1 MTQITEDRRSGARRP
16 SRQEGEVAA
25 NSTPRGGQAPPGPV
39 PKRPILETSPFPILL
54 VSLVGIVLL
63 TVFAPSIVVGDTW
76 LTLQAGREVVDHGLP
91 HTEHLTVLGEGRTW
105 TDQQWL
111 AQVVFYAAHGLAG
124 MRAVILLGIA
134 FVLLALALATAAAR
148 TSGASSR
155 STFLLGL
162 LAVLAGPWGWTLR
175 AQTTALPLYAGAVWL
190 LVDASRRGV
199 RRRTLL
205 VLPLL
210 VVWANLH
217 GSVVLGALLT
227 VLLGAVELV
236 RARRFAWLPAALV
249 VLAPLC
255 VLASPYG
262 TSLIAYYDLMLVDAP
277 FAPILREW
285 QWSSPSATTALFW
298 LLALV
303 AVGLLALRRCRE
315 RLTTFELLVL
325 LVTFVGAVQAVRGV
339 IWFAL
344 AAAAILPVALDG
356 LVSRADV
363 DAPKVNRVISLAAL
377 AGLALAA
384 LVFLARPASWF
395 VSDWPEAR
403 VAAVREATRDPGVRV
418 WATDGTADWLLWR
431 IPDLR
436 ARLAYD
442 VRFELYDEET
452 LDRIV
457 DYGTRTGDWQHT
469 LAGYRVVIVDNAAH
483 LRALAAEPGA
493 RIVFRDDEIAVVSR
507 R

>member
-1 MTQITEDRRSGARRP
+1 MSTATDVVDNHALERVPTTRRIRS
-16 SRQEGEVAA
+16 
-25 NSTPRGGQAPPGPV
+25 
-39 PKRPILETSPFPILL
+39 ILETSPFPIFL

-63 TVFAPSIVVGDTW
+63 SVFAPSIVVGDPW
-76 LTLQAGREVVDHGLP
+76 LTLATGREVVEHGLP
-91 HTEHLTVLGEGRTW
+91 RTEHITILGEGRTW

-111 AQVVFYAAHGLAG
+111 AQVAFYVANELAG

-134 FVLLALALATAAAR
+134 LVLLALALVTATAR

-155 STFLLGL
+155 ATFLIGF

-175 AQTTALPLYAGAVWL
+175 AQTTALPLYAGTLLL

-217 GSVVLGALLT
+217 GSVVLGALLV
-227 VLLGAVELV
+227 VLLGVVETV
-236 RARRFAWLPAALV
+236 RARRLSWIPGVLV

-262 TSLIAYYDLMLVDAP
+262 PKLVAYYDLMLVEAP
-277 FAPILREW
+277 FADILREW
-285 QWSSPSATTALFW
+285 QWSRPDATTAFFW
-298 LLALV
+298 LLGIVAAALLV
-303 AVGLLALRRCRE
+303 SKRCRNL
-315 RLTTFELLVL
+315 LTAYELAVLVL
-325 LVTFVGAVQAVRGV
+325 TFIGAVQAVRGV

-356 LVSRADV
+356 ALNRADIS
-363 DAPKVNRVISLAAL
+363 APRVNRIISTAALAAL
-377 AGLALAA
+377 ALAIAGF
-384 LVFLARPASWF
+384 LVRPSSWF
-395 VSDWPEAR
+395 VSQWPEESI
-403 VAAVREATRDPGVRV
+403 AAVEAATRNPATRV

-436 ARLAYD
+436 GRIAYD
-442 VRFELYDEET
+442 VRFELYDEAT
-452 LDRIV
+452 LDRIIEVKGLDGAWRSTLEGYGVVVV
-457 DYGTRTGDWQHT
+457 DDVRH
-469 LAGYRVVIVDNAAH
+469 V
-483 LRALAAEPGA
+483 RALRAEPGA
-493 RIVFRDDEIAVVSR
+493 RVVYRDPDLAVVR
-507 R
+507 RSS